1 MCCVV
6 TVDSS
11 RATYTGDKMTTQAL
25 SNNINELD
33 ILLQVGIMYILLSDV
48 YEGVSSL
55 L

>member
-6 TVDSS
+6 TVGSS

-33 ILLQVGIMYILLSDV
+33 ILLQVRIMYILHSDV